1 MVRRGLAR
9 SLVIGLAALAAAGC
23 KSSET
28 PSGDGGLDATVSDA
42 TASDVATALG
52 LDFVATGCATGN
64 SARTDGGVARCTGTA
79 PLTLTFSPV
88 GSATLTRYRWTFGDG
103 TSPSSERAPT
113 HTYVLPGLYDV
124 TVAAEGSSGS
134 VSRQRSKFVEV
145 TPNAAGQPCN
155 IDGQCAAGLACLC
168 GEGAPCGDGFTHG
181 ICTRACPADGCKP
194 GAACAR
200 VPLPAP
206 PAGATDAGAADVP
219 ISAYSADAEADAQAD
234 ADVDAPASFDAATA
248 DADAVMRDAADAD
261 GGAAGGDAD
270 AAARDAAA
278 TDGDADAGAAAPTPG
293 LLCIGTCTKDA
304 DCGDGLVCSPLPGQA
319 PGSWV
324 SVCVPASLRRVGE
337 PCRNAR
343 GQLDDGLCASGQCAD
358 LGALGL
364 CSATCAGGVAC
375 PPGAACATFGDGR
388 ALCVAACS
396 ASSSSSPSCT
406 RDPLLACETG
416 LGGGA
421 LGFAIAPPMPG
432 AKFCAPRSCSSQAD
446 CSPSGTCK
454 PLGVGAHCVAN

>member
-1 MVRRGLAR
+1 MVRRGLAC

-23 KSSET
+23 KSSAAV
-28 PSGDGGLDATVSDA
+28 SADAGLDAAPVDA
-42 TASDVATALG
+42 SAADVATALG
-52 LDFVATGCATGN
+52 LDFVATGCASGN
-64 SARTDGGVARCTGTA
+64 NARADGGVAHCTGTA

-103 TSPSSERAPT
+103 TAPSSERAPT
-113 HTYVLPGLYDV
+113 HTYVLPGLYGV

-134 VSRQRSKFVEV
+134 VSRQRPNFVDV
-145 TPNAAGQPCN
+145 APNAAGQPCN
-155 IDGQCAAGLACLC
+155 IDGQCATGLSCLC

-181 ICTRACPADGCKP
+181 ICTRACPASGCEP

-200 VPLPAP
+200 VPLPAA
-206 PAGATDAGAADVP
+206 PADTADAGAADVP
-219 ISAYSADAEADAQAD
+219 ISTYAAD
-234 ADVDAPASFDAATA
+234 ADADAAADAPASPDAAA
-248 DADAVMRDAADAD
+248 DGDAAGRDADA
-261 GGAAGGDAD
+261 AD
-270 AAARDAAA
+270 AAARDAGA
-278 TDGDADAGAAAPTPG
+278 ADASAAAPTPG
-293 LLCIGTCTKDA
+293 LLCIGTCLQDA
-304 DCGDGLVCSPLPGQA
+304 DCADGLVCSPLPGQA

-364 CSATCAGGVAC
+364 CSASCAGGVAC

-388 ALCVAACS
+388 ALCVETCS
-396 ASSSSSPSCT
+396 ATSSSTASCT

-416 LGGGA
+416 TGGGA
-421 LGFAIAPPMPG
+421 LGFAVFPPMPS

>member
-1 MVRRGLAR
+1 MLRRGLVC

-23 KSSET
+23 KSSTE
-28 PSGDGGLDATVSDA
+28 PSADGGLDAALSDA
-42 TASDVATALG
+42 SALDLATALG
-52 LDFVATGCATGN
+52 LDFVATGCASGN
-64 SARTDGGVARCTGTA
+64 TARLDAGVARCTGTA

-113 HTYVLPGLYDV
+113 HTYVLPGTYDV
-124 TVAAEGSSGS
+124 AVAAEGPSGS
-134 VSRQRSKFVEV
+134 VSRQRPGFVEV
-145 TPNAAGQPCN
+145 SPNSAGQPCN
-155 IDGQCAAGLACLC
+155 IDGQCAAGLSCLC

-181 ICTRACPADGCKP
+181 ICTRACPASGCEP

-206 PAGATDAGAADVP
+206 PAGADAGAADVP
-219 ISAYSADAEADAQAD
+219 VSAYAAD
-234 ADVDAPASFDAATA
+234 ADDDAAADVPSSFDAASDGGA
-248 DADAVMRDAADAD
+248 GDAPARDAAGDA
-261 GGAAGGDAD
+261 GASDAAD
-270 AAARDAAA
+270 AAARDTAAA
-278 TDGDADAGAAAPTPG
+278 DDAAAAPTPG
-293 LLCIGTCTKDA
+293 FLCIGTCVQDA
-304 DCGDGLVCSPLPGQA
+304 DCADGLVCSPLPGQA

-337 PCRNAR
+337 PCRNSR

-364 CSATCAGGVAC
+364 CSASCAGGLAC

-396 ASSSSSPSCT
+396 APPSPLSCT

-416 LGGGA
+416 TGGGA
-421 LGFAIAPPMPG
+421 LGFALSPSMTG
-432 AKFCAPRSCSSQAD
+432 AKFCAPRACSSQAD
-446 CSPSGTCK
+446 CAPSGTCK